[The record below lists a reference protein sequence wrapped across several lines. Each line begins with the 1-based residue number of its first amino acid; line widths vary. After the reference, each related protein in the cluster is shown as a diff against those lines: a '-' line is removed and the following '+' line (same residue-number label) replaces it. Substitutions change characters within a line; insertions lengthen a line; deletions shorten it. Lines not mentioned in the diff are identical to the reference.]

1 MAERGAFAVPW
12 RQRGTHFLTVVA
24 KLKPGVTMDR
34 ARQNLKVLAGQ
45 LDAQYKTGHG
55 IVAMPLQANL
65 FGETRA
71 RLLIL
76 LSAAGLLLVIA
87 CANVANLPLARA
99 TARGK
104 EFAVRAALGAGR
116 WRLIRQTL
124 AESFLLTGAGSGAG
138 FLLALWGSALIEKSW
153 PTSGARPANF
163 DADWRVFAFL
173 LGAAAISAML
183 FGLAPALQ
191 ISTSSLQEF
200 LKEGWSQMSGAGS
213 RNGLRA
219 GLAAAE
225 VAVASVL
232 LIGAGLPIESL
243 WRVMQVDPG
252 FHAENVL
259 TMSISL
265 PSAKYK
271 EDRQL
276 IGFYDA
282 LMQSLRNLP
291 QTVAA
296 GAIVNLPLEGGGMN
310 GDFAVEGVTFPPNQE
325 PIAEK
330 YIVTPDY
337 FRAMGARLL
346 RGRFFTE
353 QDGRS
358 GADAIIVGESVAKK
372 FWPHENPIGKRVN
385 M

>member
-1 MAERGAFAVPW
+1 
-12 RQRGTHFLTVVA
+12 
-24 KLKPGVTMDR
+24 
-34 ARQNLKVLAGQ
+34 
-45 LDAQYKTGHG
+45 
-55 IVAMPLQANL
+55 
-65 FGETRA
+65 
-71 RLLIL
+71 
-76 LSAAGLLLVIA
+76 
-87 CANVANLPLARA
+87 
-99 TARGK
+99 
-104 EFAVRAALGAGR
+104 
-116 WRLIRQTL
+116 
-124 AESFLLTGAGSGAG
+124 
-138 FLLALWGSALIEKSW
+138 LWGSALIERSW
-153 PTSGARPANF
+153 PASVMRPASF
-163 DADWRVFAFL
+163 DPDWRVFAFL
-173 LGAAAISAML
+173 LGVSVLSAIL
-183 FGLAPALQ
+183 FGLAPALE
-191 ISTSSLQEF
+191 ISASSLQEF

-213 RNGLRA
+213 RNGLRS
-219 GLAAAE
+219 GLAGVE

-232 LIGAGLPIESL
+232 LIGAGLLIQSL

-259 TMSISL
+259 TMSVSL

-276 IGFYDA
+276 VGFYDG
-282 LMQSLRNLP
+282 LIERLRNLP

-296 GAIVNLPLEGGGMN
+296 GAIVNLPLGGGGMN

-337 FRAMGARLL
+337 FRAMGVRLL

-358 GADAIIVGESVAKK
+358 GADVIMVANR
-372 FWPHENPIGKRVN
+372 WPGSSGRTKAPSASGSICNSATERAGRKWWAWCP